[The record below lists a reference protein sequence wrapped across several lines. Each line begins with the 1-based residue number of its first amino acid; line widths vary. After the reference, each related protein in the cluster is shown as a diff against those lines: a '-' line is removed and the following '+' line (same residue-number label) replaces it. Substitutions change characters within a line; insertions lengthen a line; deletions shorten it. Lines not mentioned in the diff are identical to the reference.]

1 MTPAQLAAHTVAH
14 YERRAVPY
22 RDGTLDHDV
31 SQNIDALLGAIEAP
45 APFRLL
51 DLGCGPGRDLKT
63 FTALGHQVTGL
74 DGAAAFVE
82 MARAASGCEVWQQD
96 FLALDLPPAA
106 FDGIFANATLFH
118 IPRPALPRVLQQLHA
133 ALAAGGVLFS
143 SNPRG
148 DDRDGFDGTRY
159 GMYFSWPTWRALLL
173 EAGFIE
179 ISHYFRPTNAP
190 PADQHWLAS
199 LWRKPA

>member
-1 MTPAQLAAHTVAH
+1 MT
-14 YERRAVPY
+14 
-22 RDGTLDHDV
+22 
-31 SQNIDALLGAIEAP
+31 
-45 APFRLL
+45 
-51 DLGCGPGRDLKT
+51 
-63 FTALGHQVTGL
+63 
-74 DGAAAFVE
+74 
-82 MARAASGCEVWQQD
+82 
-96 FLALDLPPAA
+96 
-106 FDGIFANATLFH
+106 
-118 IPRPALPRVLQQLHA
+118 RPALPRVLQQLHA

-173 EAGFIE
+173 DAGFEE
-179 ISHYFRPTNAP
+179 ISHYYRPTDAP